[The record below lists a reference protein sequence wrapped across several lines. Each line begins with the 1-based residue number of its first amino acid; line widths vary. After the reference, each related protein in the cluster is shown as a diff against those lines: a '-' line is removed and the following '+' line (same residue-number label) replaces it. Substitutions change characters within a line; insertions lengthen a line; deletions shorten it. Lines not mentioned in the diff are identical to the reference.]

1 MPSSDV
7 LLNVLAA
14 DQTSEVIVVDSDF
27 RVLARGIQGVQLQV
41 PPGIYRAKLRVGDQ
55 QSDKL
60 FSVEANEPDNHK
72 IVQLDALEFSSP
84 IPLQKTSTSREFHQ
98 GAICNATAAGAATA
112 QLGQGAEIVV
122 FLRDPSLVYF
132 ELKPEQT
139 ETYRKNFDGFVLSKL
154 DGSDAHPLEAIGQ
167 LDATHGYLIAGATVA
182 PGTYI
187 LSRVSS
193 EHERLCLPLV
203 VPAGWSLQVFVTMA
217 PAGDSAI
224 ARLADFDGAAMVLD
238 RPNVTFSPD
247 RPDLRVLEVAR
258 QALARGRNVV
268 DDYSLAELLSGKYQ
282 NPMMGLLAAH
292 LLLLA
297 KTPDLTLAEKV
308 ITNTGNL
315 IGADYPDL
323 LVLSWKLTQL
333 RGADTVNPTN
343 PAAAQSLI
351 DAMKAPPMLQLSW
364 HYFMEA
370 YRSLGGKAVLDARL
384 SKMASQLLSSS
395 VWVLWL
401 ESADYPSATRD
412 MVAEVAAVESAAA
425 AAPPVRLSKVFS
437 PASFPTGLP
446 DIEATSK
453 SMGGAPSL
461 GAGDIAK
468 TLWLGTAYVA
478 KKLSGLLGSKKRR
491 LTLEQAPAA
500 PPQATK
506 SEYEELRHALTA
518 KAGHIGA
525 HLAAHYF
532 KVLVEHFDWKEV
544 VGHLKSVSLFGGKAR
559 PLTPL
564 QRQLLLSFK
573 AAREQFDDEGTL
585 SEEAIAHWLT
595 IPDVPAQ
602 SVLDDL
608 TMLYLIAASFD
619 EKKPVPA
626 SIAKAI
632 VRTGDE

>member
-60 FSVEANEPDNHK
+60 FSVEVNEPNNLK

-112 QLGQGAEIVV
+112 QLGQGAEILV

-132 ELKPEQT
+132 ELKPDET
-139 ETYRKNFDGFVLSKL
+139 ETYRKNFEGFVLSNL
-154 DGSDAHPLEAIGQ
+154 DGSDPHPLETIGL
-167 LDATHGYLIAGATVA
+167 LDATHGYLIASATVN

-203 VPAGWSLQVFVTMA
+203 VPAAWSLQVFVTMS

-238 RPNVTFSPD
+238 KPNTTFSPD

-268 DDYSLAELLSGKYQ
+268 DNYSLAELLSGKYQ

-333 RGADTVNPTN
+333 RGAANTVNPPDT
-343 PAAAQSLI
+343 AGAESLI

-395 VWVLWL
+395 VWVSWL
-401 ESADYPSATRD
+401 ESADYPSAIRD
-412 MVAEVAAVESAAA
+412 MIAEVAAVDSA
-425 AAPPVRLSKVFS
+425 AAPPVRLSEVFS
-437 PASFPTGLP
+437 PAPSFPTRLP
-446 DIEATSK
+446 DIQATSK
-453 SMGGAPSL
+453 SMGGAPGL

-500 PPQATK
+500 PPQATA
-506 SEYEELRHALTA
+506 SEYEELRHALLA

-544 VGHLKSVSLFGGKAR
+544 VGHLKSVSLLGGKAR

-595 IPDVPAQ
+595 IPDVPTQ